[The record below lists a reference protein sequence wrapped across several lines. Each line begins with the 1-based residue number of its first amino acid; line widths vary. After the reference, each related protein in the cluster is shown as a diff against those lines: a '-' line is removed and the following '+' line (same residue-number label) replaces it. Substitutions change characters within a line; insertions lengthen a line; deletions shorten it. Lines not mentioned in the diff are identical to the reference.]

1 MENDKH
7 FDHTQGN
14 REHHLTLSDRK
25 RLTLSGVTEVLRF
38 EDTVALFDTTDGRL
52 TIRGEN
58 LRVESMDVE
67 AGNVIL
73 KGVVCALGYAG
84 DSDRKNGIF
93 GKLFR

>member
-7 FDHTQGN
+7 FDRTQSS
-14 REHHLTLSDRK
+14 REHHLTLSGRK

-73 KGVVCALGYAG
+73 KGTICALGYAG
-84 DSDRKNGIF
+84 DSDKKSGIF